1 MPRVWGHWVRLPDFL
16 IIGAMKAGTTTLYR
30 DLMTHPG
37 VYFPIDKEPGNLTD
51 DAVLGGDGLARYAAL
66 FAGAG
71 RGQLAGE
78 ASTAYTKR
86 PTHEGVAGRARAV
99 LGDGLRVIYLM
110 REPVSRVISQ
120 HRHELTSGEI
130 GERSLDEAVARHP
143 RLLEYSRYAMQLEPW
158 LDALGHGRVL
168 ALEMESYTADRPG
181 TVARVQ
187 RFLGLEP
194 MPERVES
201 DRVYNRSDEKPVM
214 RGRWRG
220 VQQSWA
226 YKRLVRPVLGVGV
239 RQWLRVALLPAAQ
252 DETEPASAS
261 MREAVRGALA
271 ADTARLS
278 ELLGPEAPSWARA
291 GVG

>member
-1 MPRVWGHWVRLPDFL
+1 MKLPDFL

-30 DLMTHPG
+30 DLMTHPR
-37 VYFPIDKEPGNLTD
+37 VFFPIDKEPGNLTD
-51 DAVLGGDGLARYAAL
+51 DAVLGGEGLAGYAAL
-66 FAGAG
+66 FAGAAP
-71 RGQLAGE
+71 GQIAGE

-86 PTHEGVAGRARAV
+86 PTHEGVAARARTL
-99 LGDGLRVIYLM
+99 LGPDLRVIYLM

-143 RLLEYSRYAMQLEPW
+143 RLLDYSRYAMQLEPW
-158 LDALGHGRVL
+158 LDALGRGRVL
-168 ALEMESYTADRPG
+168 ALEMEAFTADRAG

-194 MPERVES
+194 MPERVEA

-226 YKRLVRPVLGVGV
+226 YQRLVRPVLGVGI
-239 RQWLRVALLPAAQ
+239 RQWLRVALLPTAQ
-252 DETEPASAS
+252 DQTEPVSAS
-261 MREAVRGALA
+261 MLEAVRGALA
-271 ADTARLS
+271 ADTARLG
-278 ELLGPEAPSWARA
+278 ELLGQEAPSWARGPA
-291 GVG
+291 G